1 MSSAPSRCSD
11 TVKEILL
18 GHGACRVAIASV
30 SPVDPQAQELYA
42 RWLKAGNHGSMQY
55 LENYPD
61 IRRNPQLLLPG
72 ARSII
77 CCAFAYH
84 PAPVNA
90 PLRIA
95 SYALGTDYHLAI
107 RERLERAANALRE
120 LLGGDTRV
128 CVDTAPLR
136 ERYWAVRSGLG
147 VMGMNNHVIIP
158 GIGSYILLGEILT
171 TAELTPDTPMDGDC
185 GQCGRCVKACPTGA
199 LQPDGSVDARKCL
212 SYLTIEHRGAFE
224 PGTDLHGCLYGCD
237 RCAAACPH
245 NRHADTTGTIPELQP
260 RPELLRLT
268 LEECLTMSQ
277 QQFSTLF
284 RHSSIKRTKLA
295 GLRRNAEQIAKKS
308 HGSEG
313 PHDL

>member
-11 TVKEILL
+11 TVKETLL

-42 RWLKAGNHGSMQY
+42 RWLEAGNHGSMQY

-171 TAELTPDTPMDGDC
+171 TAELTPDTPIDGDC

-260 RPELLRLT
+260 RRELLKLT

-284 RHSSIKRTKLA
+284 RHSAIKRTKLA